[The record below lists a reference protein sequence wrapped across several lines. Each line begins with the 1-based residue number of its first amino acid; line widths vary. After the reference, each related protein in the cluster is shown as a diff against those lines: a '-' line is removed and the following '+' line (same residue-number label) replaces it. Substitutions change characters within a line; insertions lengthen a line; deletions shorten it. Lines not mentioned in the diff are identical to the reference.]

1 MDRWGCKGKQQSK
14 WCCLLLYPGIKD
26 NLQTNKAKP
35 TLKMQST
42 SGVQWQGLPHHKHP
56 TRSPA
61 ERPYH
66 KHVFYAWTH
75 TVPKAHH
82 SECFLLRYIK
92 MSWKVIV
99 QVANAE
105 IFRFLILLIT
115 KTTYFSGNIHLCPE
129 YCLFL
134 SKICRLMGSR
144 ESVVSPFPLLW
155 ALPRDYCRA
164 WELGAS
170 QLQNNKASR
179 KRQRCESWLV
189 TAEF

>member
-1 MDRWGCKGKQQSK
+1 
-14 WCCLLLYPGIKD
+14 
-26 NLQTNKAKP
+26 
-35 TLKMQST
+35 MQST
-42 SGVQWQGLPHHKHP
+42 SGAQWQGLPHHKHP

-92 MSWKVIV
+92 VSWKVNV

-105 IFRFLILLIT
+105 ILRFRILLIT
-115 KTTYFSGNIHLCPE
+115 KTTYFNGNIHLCPE
-129 YCLFL
+129 YCPSL
-134 SKICRLMGSR
+134 SKICSAKYPYSFCSSFNTKNRLKGSR
-144 ESVVSPFPLLW
+144 ESIVFPFPLLW
-155 ALPRDYCRA
+155 ALHRDYCRA

-179 KRQRCESWLV
+179 KKQRCESWLV